1 MGPDEVLT
9 ITHMQGADDAIEL
22 RVGSNDQPD
31 FDLQLKSLYS
41 SPSMQARYADF
52 SIVSPFVQCLLHRRP
67 GALQID
73 YLCTET
79 AALARFALCLG
90 VKVVVTAG
98 RERAVLGESDAAQ
111 RWGAALLGLLEVSM
125 ASDQPR
131 AGDNAGFAY
140 EHYALGSRNHALL
153 IKWVERVARW
163 FEDRQKILD
172 LGCGTG
178 VFLDQM
184 ARKGLRAEGIDSNK
198 ASIRYAESLGLN
210 VRCVD
215 VREGL
220 SAVDAEDD
228 AIHCAHVVEHM
239 TPTELA
245 ETMGY
250 VYRALKPGGRAVF
263 VFPDPESIRS
273 QLLGFWRDPTHV
285 RFYHPDT
292 VESMARAAGLSL
304 EFNSQKEDA
313 RRVEP
318 FSFEPPED
326 EEGEVVAHPASGE
339 AESKLLHRLS
349 VLERQVAVQERW
361 IRQLWAINQT
371 WAWADDAVLTFL
383 RPQAH

>member
-1 MGPDEVLT
+1 MSSRELLT
-9 ITHMQGADDAIEL
+9 LTHLNDGDGSL
-22 RVGSNDQPD
+22 RFRVTSNRQPD
-31 FDLQLKSLYS
+31 LDFVLNSQNALASL
-41 SPSMQARYADF
+41 QARYADF
-52 SIVSPFVQCLLHRRP
+52 SLVSPFVQLL
-67 GALQID
+67 LQRQPRELLID

-79 AALARFALCLG
+79 ADLARFALSLDIKVGVSAGLDGVILG
-90 VKVVVTAG
+90 D
-98 RERAVLGESDAAQ
+98 SDADQ
-111 RWGAALLGLLEVSM
+111 RWGTALLDGLRVAM
-125 ASDQPR
+125 ASDHST
-131 AGDNAGFAY
+131 ADVETDFAY
-140 EHYALGSRNHALL
+140 EHYAFSARNHALL

-163 FEDRQKILD
+163 FEGRQKILD

-184 ARKGLRAEGIDSNK
+184 ARKGVRAEGVDSNK
-198 ASIRYAESLGLN
+198 ASICYAESLGLN

-215 VREGL
+215 MREGL
-220 SAVDAEDD
+220 SAVDAEYD

-292 VESMARAAGLSL
+292 VESMARAAGFSL

-313 RRVEP
+313 RRVVP

-326 EEGEVVAHPASGE
+326 EQGEVIAQPTSGE
-339 AESKLLHRLS
+339 VEPTLLLRLS
-349 VLERQVAVQERW
+349 ALERQVAVQEHW
-361 IRQLWAINQT
+361 IRQLWAVNQT

-383 RPQAH
+383 RPQAP